1 MNLWNAKA
9 DGTKVVSPIAGCI
22 TKDGMVG
29 GTTTTT
35 TKVGCRK
42 TDSTKV
48 SSIITKD
55 GNYQNLGK
63 FELQMNL
70 DVNCKNQKMLISWP
84 IP

>member
-1 MNLWNAKA
+1 
-9 DGTKVVSPIAGCI
+9 
-22 TKDGMVG
+22 MVG
-29 GTTTTT
+29 GTTT

-48 SSIITKD
+48 GSIITKD

-70 DVNCKNQKMLISWP
+70 DVNCKIQKMLIS
-84 IP
+84 

>member
-1 MNLWNAKA
+1 
-9 DGTKVVSPIAGCI
+9 
-22 TKDGMVG
+22 MVG

-70 DVNCKNQKMLISWP
+70 DVNCKNQKMLIS
-84 IP
+84 